1 MDAIMKN
8 EINMKK
14 LSSLMN
20 EMLSCSVNHGISILS
35 LSLSSPTQFKYDKPM
50 TVQTMCMIILS

>member
-1 MDAIMKN
+1 MN
-8 EINMKK
+8 EINLKK

-35 LSLSSPTQFKYDKPM
+35 LSLSLSLSSPTQFKYDKPM
-50 TVQTMCMIILS
+50 TVQTMCRIILS

>member
-1 MDAIMKN
+1 MN

-35 LSLSSPTQFKYDKPM
+35 LSLSLSSPTQFKYDKPM
-50 TVQTMCMIILS
+50 TVQTMCRIILS